1 MLIEEPINVSYL
13 LKDKDVLLIGVDE
26 VDQMLLRYMVEEQGA
41 NLIVENEKDA
51 ALERIRDRKYD
62 LLIINT
68 RLERINT
75 LDLISKMRAAKEIRV
90 PIIGITS
97 RDMVGRALYNGFD
110 YIIKRP
116 IEKHK
121 LNRAINE
128 VFARH

>member
-1 MLIEEPINVSYL
+1 MLLKELSKVEYK

-26 VDQMLLRYMVEEQGA
+26 VDQMLLRYMVEELGA

-51 ALERIRDRKYD
+51 ALELIRDRKYD

-68 RLERINT
+68 RLERLNT
-75 LDLISKMRAAKEIRV
+75 LDLISKMRKAKEIRV
-90 PIIGITS
+90 PIIGITN
-97 RDMVGRALYNGFD
+97 RDMGGRALYNGFD

-121 LNRAINE
+121 LNRAINQI
-128 VFARH
+128 FSR